1 MTVTNDKDKMN
12 ETKNGELEMEKENQ
26 ILFFYKVRR
35 QGTNSKYVTQRLEKS
50 ETTMTT
56 DFVQQQQKPMPCR
69 IVGLKQV
76 F

>member
-1 MTVTNDKDKMN
+1 MRQKTGSLKWKKKTRFF
-12 ETKNGELEMEKENQ
+12 
-26 ILFFYKVRR
+26 FFYKVRR